1 MDVARVKY
9 TMLRNEATDVLSVN
23 QTSYDNKYTLN
34 AEKSLRKKLESTNR
48 TVIEYSFTGG
58 GITVKFDTVTFELFI
73 YACEIYFSDNAN
85 KELSFKKSSAKD
97 KSGNL
102 VKYTYHITNNYTQ
115 ITINAYLA
123 KCSLLINGNNTQG
136 FIDRDIPLIHCIMCN
151 TKINGVSLN
160 IEQLNQSLRLKLEKA
175 LSALSKPETSM
186 NCSDSNKI
194 DKKYKE

>member
-1 MDVARVKY
+1 M
-9 TMLRNEATDVLSVN
+9 
-23 QTSYDNKYTLN
+23 N

-58 GITVKFDTVTFELFI
+58 GIPVKFDIVTFELFI

-115 ITINAYLA
+115 IAINAYLA
-123 KCSLLINGNNTQG
+123 KCSLLINGKNTQG
-136 FIDRDIPLIHCIMCN
+136 FIDRDIPLIHCIMSN

-194 DKKYKE
+194 DKKYNGEKCYKCKRNCK